1 MKYTKVTNNSL
12 EPIGIGMV
20 TVLPGETVDVPTAY
34 QENPTIAAYVAKG
47 ILKGEEAK
55 GKPAKADK
63 AAKAEKAEDADKE
76 EKAEK

>member
-47 ILKGEEAK
+47 ILKGEEVK
-55 GKPAKADK
+55 GKAAK
-63 AAKAEKAEDADKE
+63 AAKAEKVEDADKE